1 MEETNVPLR
10 KALENGK
17 GGIHWYG
24 KASARKG
31 RKMAH
36 CTFVGGTLAAV
47 QRDAESI
54 GVATVRRVSRS
65 GLRRVSLDPAFSALL
80 IQAPLAQLLAVLV
93 SSRRSVRGD
102 YHGKRFRPAHDEGCG
117 GTPRRFWRPLRNN
130 DRLQNSSV
138 STFLLQGVQ
147 LTVSSTS

>member
-36 CTFVGGTLAAV
+36 CTFVGPTLAAV

-54 GVATVRRVSRS
+54 GVATVCDIFSSMMLS
-65 GLRRVSLDPAFSALL
+65 GR
-80 IQAPLAQLLAVLV
+80 
-93 SSRRSVRGD
+93 
-102 YHGKRFRPAHDEGCG
+102 C
-117 GTPRRFWRPLRNN
+117 
-130 DRLQNSSV
+130 
-138 STFLLQGVQ
+138 
-147 LTVSSTS
+147 